1 MTSLQP
7 ATSLDTLI
15 ASLDPTR
22 DYGERSYEDVVE
34 QARSGLLVLEPGQG
48 GIPVIRDGVTYKA
61 VRGTAKAI
69 VHNIAPNEQARRQW
83 RQRFL
88 DDEPELYAAAKNAVL
103 NKGDMKALELLLKY
117 GVGDHR
123 EGGSDAGT
131 KAVEM
136 LFEMAKER
144 GGTRRI
150 EIDQQ

>member
-1 MTSLQP
+1 MS
-7 ATSLDTLI
+7 DLI
-15 ASLDPTR
+15 SSLDPKR
-22 DYGERSYEDVVE
+22 NYGIRTYEQVV
-34 QARSGLLVLEPGQG
+34 QQVQQGLLVLAPGTG
-48 GIPVIRDGVTYKA
+48 GIPVIRDSETKLMVQGTGAGVPT
-61 VRGTAKAI
+61 
-69 VHNIAPNEQARRQW
+69 NLAPNEQSRRYF
-83 RQRFL
+83 RENFV
-88 DDEPELYAAAKNAVL
+88 EHAPELFQAAYLAVM

-123 EGGSDAGT
+123 EGGTDAGT